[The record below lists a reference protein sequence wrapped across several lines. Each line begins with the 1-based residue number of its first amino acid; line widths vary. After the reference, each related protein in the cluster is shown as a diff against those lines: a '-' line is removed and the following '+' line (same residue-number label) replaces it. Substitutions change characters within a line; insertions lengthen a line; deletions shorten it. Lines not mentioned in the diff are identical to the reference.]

1 MDPLLDLAGSVLGS
15 VTDVWRLSQLLGLQ
29 LHYYRTLV
37 SASIINKDISI
48 ATVGTIVLYFAASLR
63 NPGFIQGNT
72 LYEVAVS
79 Q

>member
-1 MDPLLDLAGSVLGS
+1 MDALYDLAGSVLGS
-15 VTDVWRLSQLLGLQ
+15 STDLWRLSQLLGLQ
-29 LHYYRTLV
+29 LHYHRSFV
-37 SASIINKDISI
+37 SASIIKKDISI